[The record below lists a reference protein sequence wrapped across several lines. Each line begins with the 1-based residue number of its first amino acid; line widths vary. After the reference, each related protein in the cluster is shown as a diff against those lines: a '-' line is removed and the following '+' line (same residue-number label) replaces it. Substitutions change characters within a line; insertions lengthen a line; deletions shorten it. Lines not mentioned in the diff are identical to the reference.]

1 MADTDSGP
9 APADDPKQDPIFNIE
24 PPLTQAY
31 YALRIFTLIDP
42 ADFERGGDDY
52 EAAALMLGLA
62 ALENL
67 IEAQKQFQAA
77 IDHRRGTSGGMS

>member
-9 APADDPKQDPIFNIE
+9 TPADDPPHDPIFDIE
-24 PPLTQAY
+24 PPLMQAY

-77 IDHRRGTSGGMS
+77 IDHRRGNRGDAS